1 MLSKIMAFVIKSRL
15 GKNHR
20 NSLLTDQDL
29 AIKISGD
36 VVFPMTSFPLNEG
49 RLWEK

>member
-1 MLSKIMAFVIKSRL
+1 MPSGEAAFVSKFGLPENR
-15 GKNHR
+15 R

-36 VVFPMTSFPLNEG
+36 VVFPMTSFPLTEG